1 MMNFN
6 FSVGLL
12 ICIAMLSMVIIL
24 YMYDPD
30 IIYSKLVV
38 RYIKTKGF
46 LLRRFDKFRNANKK
60 KGDKLDLTIR
70 ICEEAVAKYVNKKN
84 LSTLKKDE
92 TLRNLLFAYRELM
105 NIKTKAA
112 SEVSLEQ
119 IENIWDKIEDLYF
132 PDMDP
137 YYNQEDFI

>member
-1 MMNFN
+1 MNFN

-30 IIYSKLVV
+30 IIYSRLVV
-38 RYIKTKGF
+38 RYIKIKGF
-46 LLRRFDKFRNANKK
+46 LLRRFDKLRNANKK
-60 KGDKLDLTIR
+60 KRDQLDLTIR

-92 TLRNLLFAYRELM
+92 TLQNLLVAYRELM

-119 IENIWDKIEDLYF
+119 IENIWDKIEALYF

>member
-30 IIYSKLVV
+30 IIYSKLIV

-60 KGDKLDLTIR
+60 KRDKLDLTIR

-92 TLRNLLFAYRELM
+92 TLRNLLVAYRELM

-119 IENIWDKIEDLYF
+119 IENIWDKIENLYF

>member
-30 IIYSKLVV
+30 IIYSRLVV
-38 RYIKTKGF
+38 RYIKIKGF
-46 LLRRFDKFRNANKK
+46 LLRRFDKLRNANKK
-60 KGDKLDLTIR
+60 KRDQLDLTIK

-92 TLRNLLFAYRELM
+92 TLQNLLVAYRELM

-112 SEVSLEQ
+112 SEDSLERL
-119 IENIWDKIEDLYF
+119 ENIWDKIEDLYF

>member
-1 MMNFN
+1 MNFD

-92 TLRNLLFAYRELM
+92 TLQNLLVAYRELM

>member
-30 IIYSKLVV
+30 IIYSRLVV
-38 RYIKTKGF
+38 RYIKIKGF
-46 LLRRFDKFRNANKK
+46 LLRRFDKLRNANKK
-60 KGDKLDLTIR
+60 KRDQLDLTIR

-92 TLRNLLFAYRELM
+92 TLQNLLVAYRELM

-119 IENIWDKIEDLYF
+119 IENIWDKIEALYF

>member
-1 MMNFN
+1 MNFN

-30 IIYSKLVV
+30 IIYSRLVV
-38 RYIKTKGF
+38 RYIKIKGF
-46 LLRRFDKFRNANKK
+46 LLRRFDKLRNANKK
-60 KGDKLDLTIR
+60 KRDQLDLTIK

-92 TLRNLLFAYRELM
+92 TLQNLLVAYRELM

-112 SEVSLEQ
+112 SEDSLERL
-119 IENIWDKIEDLYF
+119 ENIWDKIEDLYF

>member
-1 MMNFN
+1 MNFN

-46 LLRRFDKFRNANKK
+46 LLRRFDKLRNANKK
-60 KGDKLDLTIR
+60 KRDQLDLTIR

-92 TLRNLLFAYRELM
+92 TLQNLLVAYRELM